1 MVSGIKQVYCIY
13 AVLTKN
19 RKIVCAVKKKYL
31 TVITRYAIMPEVKEK
46 TLTQGGLP
54 WTHWKWRCCLITTVA
69 C

>member
-19 RKIVCAVKKKYL
+19 RKIICAVKKKYL

-46 TLTQGGLP
+46 TLT
-54 WTHWKWRCCLITTVA
+54 
-69 C
+69 